1 MTIDRE
7 RNKWYIVDFTIPMD
21 HHGSE
26 KECICMNLAAE
37 ARKQF
42 RVNTV
47 IVPIALGTLGTFS
60 T

>member
-7 RNKWYIVDFTIPMD
+7 RNKWYIVD
-21 HHGSE
+21 HGNE

-47 IVPIALGTLGTFS
+47 IVPIALGALGTFS